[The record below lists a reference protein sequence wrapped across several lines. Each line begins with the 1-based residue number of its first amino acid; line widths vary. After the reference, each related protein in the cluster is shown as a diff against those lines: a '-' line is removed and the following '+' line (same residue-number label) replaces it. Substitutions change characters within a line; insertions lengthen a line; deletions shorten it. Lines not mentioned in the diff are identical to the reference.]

1 MGTVCSL
8 GSINVDRVHLP
19 TTAELQTLEQ
29 RYDWFP
35 SRGQTVAIDS
45 IPSEFTSPNR
55 TEHGGKGANQ
65 AVAAAAMGADVTLF
79 GKCGTDA
86 AEFGVRTE
94 LKRAGV
100 TVDAIGV
107 TASKTGSAHV
117 FVDPAGDNRIVVTA
131 GANGDVDREYVL
143 HHYERLVDADC
154 LLLQNEIP
162 VDPVISLLQRFE
174 TEQDPPCVILDPSPV
189 AGIRPLIDCPVIEYL
204 TPNESEYREL
214 QDALTSFEGTVIRTM
229 GSDGV
234 IVGDEVVSAPPV
246 DPVDTTGAGDVFNGV
261 FAARRASGA
270 TLRAA
275 LETATVA
282 ASLSTEGKG
291 ARGRIPTLEAV
302 QAVRSR

>member
-35 SRGQTVAIDS
+35 SRGQTVAVET
-45 IPSEFTSPNR
+45 IPSEFPSPDQI
-55 TEHGGKGANQ
+55 EHGGKGANQ
-65 AVAAAAMGADVTLF
+65 AVAAAAMGADVALF
-79 GKCGTDA
+79 GKYGPDA
-86 AEFGVRTE
+86 EKFGVRNE

-100 TVDAIGV
+100 SVDAIGV
-107 TASKTGSAHV
+107 AASKTGSAHV
-117 FVDPAGDNRIVVTA
+117 FVDPAGDNRIVITA

-143 HHYERLVDADC
+143 HHYDRLVDADC

-162 VDPVISLLQRFE
+162 VDPVTSLLQRFE
-174 TEQDPPCVILDPSPV
+174 TEQNPPCVILDPSPV
-189 AGIRPLIDCPVIEYL
+189 AGVRPLIDCPVIKYL

-214 QDALTSFEGTVIRTM
+214 QDALTSFEGTVLRTV

-234 IVGDEVVSAPPV
+234 IVGDEVVSTPPV

-261 FAARRASGA
+261 FAAGRASGA

-275 LETATVA
+275 VETATIA
-282 ASLSTEGKG
+282 ASLSTEGEG
-291 ARGRIPTLEAV
+291 ARGRIPTPEEV
-302 QAVRSR
+302 QAIRSR